1 MQFDEHAGKELL
13 VRHGVAFQTVGHNV
27 VDIFDKHHVGID
39 VVEVFNKRAVA
50 ARAEEQAAV
59 LLAERR
65 IVGVG
70 GRRVGRGFLF
80 RETDVESGIVGG
92 GILRGFLGCQCL
104 EEGAVLGR
112 HGEVHVHF
120 SVLALSVERAFHEV
134 FFQRRARALG
144 VVVEFQQTFR
154 QCAVVEAVLAE
165 QRVHHGLVCAVGEQ
179 GWNILAVQAEA
190 GSVEVGVESRFIDII
205 EKRLFKIALRRVV
218 FCICKGEEILEH
230 AAGRARGR
238 HELHNLVRPVLIVV
252 PCGEVVGRF
261 GVRGLEDSFA
271 DSGCAFEFEEGE
283 AFFKACHLLV
293 ELLFADAFLRQLCFV
308 LCVNHGMRGIRGLF
322 SWF

>member
-1 MQFDEHAGKELL
+1 MELIARKRLAVRSVAEAFFLQPGEHFLHFGFRCALIEFAEHGESLGLQFDEHAGKELL

-39 VVEVFNKRAVA
+39 VVEIFNKRAVA

-80 RETDVESGIVGG
+80 RETNVESGIVGG
-92 GILRGFLGCQCL
+92 GILRGFLCCQCL

-112 HGEVHVHF
+112 HGEVYVHF

-144 VVVEFQQTFR
+144 VAVEFQQSFR
-154 QCAVVEAVLAE
+154 QCAVVETVLA
-165 QRVHHGLVCAVGEQ
+165 
-179 GWNILAVQAEA
+179 
-190 GSVEVGVESRFIDII
+190 
-205 EKRLFKIALRRVV
+205 
-218 FCICKGEEILEH
+218 
-230 AAGRARGR
+230 
-238 HELHNLVRPVLIVV
+238 
-252 PCGEVVGRF
+252 
-261 GVRGLEDSFA
+261 
-271 DSGCAFEFEEGE
+271 
-283 AFFKACHLLV
+283 
-293 ELLFADAFLRQLCFV
+293 
-308 LCVNHGMRGIRGLF
+308 
-322 SWF
+322 